1 MRQVVLDTET
11 TGLSSEAGDRI
22 VEIGCVEL
30 VHGVPSGRTYQQYI
44 NPERD
49 VPEEVVAVH
58 GLSEDFLSDH
68 PPFANIVEELMEF
81 LDDSALVIH
90 NAEFDIGFLNNE
102 LVLMKNAFGRIE
114 DNCVINDTLQLAR
127 KLHPGQRNSLDA
139 LCKRYSID
147 NSHRTVHGALLDAQL
162 LVEVYL
168 AMTGGQTDLY
178 FGSETIVGEDRKGM
192 SEEGAVFNDKA
203 EIRVILPNKEEIKL
217 HQEWISILK
226 TDNP

>member
-11 TGLSSEAGDRI
+11 TGLSPNAGDRI

-68 PPFANIVEELMEF
+68 PPFADIVEELMEF

-90 NAEFDIGFLNNE
+90 NAEFDMGFINAE
-102 LVLMKNAFGRIE
+102 LERLGRPPLPLTRAI
-114 DNCVINDTLQLAR
+114 DTVRLAR
-127 KLHPGQRNSLDA
+127 QKFPGAPANLDA
-139 LCKRYSID
+139 LCRRFEID
-147 NSHRTVHGALLDAQL
+147 ITGRALHGALKDSHL
-162 LVEVYL
+162 LALVYL
-168 AMTGGQTDLY
+168 ELTGGRQADLALAGPDRRQGLASAAATQPPARPH
-178 FGSETIVGEDRKGM
+178 GSSDAETAAHDRFV
-192 SEEGAVFNDKA
+192 EE
-203 EIRVILPNKEEIKL
+203 KL
-217 HQEWISILK
+217 VKPVWR
-226 TDNP
+226 D